1 VKTYR
6 RHYCE
11 RVHRTYGTLAKCIWP
26 RAVWIVGEG
35 PLALLARCHVLT
47 VTLHQDYDAALEA
60 KHIIDASA
68 CGGRCTGRHEI
79 IRLEVASSTGRTGD
93 NR

>member
-11 RVHRTYGTLAKCIWP
+11 RVHRTPRTMAKCIWGR
-26 RAVWIVGEG
+26 RAAWIVGEG
-35 PLALLARCHVLT
+35 PYAVLAWCRVLT
-47 VTLHQDYDAALEA
+47 VTLHATHNDALGA
-60 KHIIDASA
+60 KRAIDLSA

-79 IRLEVASSTGRTGD
+79 IQLEREAS
-93 NR
+93 